1 MRLVLLASTVL
12 CLAACAEPAPPA
24 PAQPQPTVLDD
35 QLRTRDRAQQ
45 VEDDLI
51 KQQQE
56 QDKAMEE
63 QGG

>member
-1 MRLVLLASTVL
+1 MRLAMLSSALL
-12 CLAACAEPAPPA
+12 CLAACAQPAPP
-24 PAQPQPTVLDD
+24 PSAQPQPTVLDD

-51 KQQQE
+51 RQQQE

>member
-12 CLAACAEPAPPA
+12 CLAACAEPAP